1 MTQMGQGPYGRKPA
15 RSNVFTVLVFVAFVV
30 LAVGVGFVWWK
41 NYELFKTHPFAIV
54 PMKKVDAAGHRKLA
68 PANDLTFAQA

>member
-41 NYELFKTHPFAIV
+41 NY
-54 PMKKVDAAGHRKLA
+54 
-68 PANDLTFAQA
+68 